1 MACTRDV
8 AAHKVRRI
16 LLSLKSPRQISA
28 NEQACALPLDPTP
41 PHNCTRTPGIPRRKA
56 VAERT
61 VQNSAM
67 PEGFGAAAAG
77 VSRARGCTLAAILV
91 LAVAL
96 VMLQGARAQV
106 CGCASMEAQP
116 TAVPHCQAR
125 VAPLSA
131 RHAQSHGVT

>member
-56 VAERT
+56 VVERT
-61 VQNSAM
+61 VQSSIM
-67 PEGFGAAAAG
+67 PAGFGAAAAG

-96 VMLQGARAQV
+96 VMLQGARGTSVRLCEHGGLTQSCPSLSSTRSASV
-106 CGCASMEAQP
+106 CTP
-116 TAVPHCQAR
+116 RAVPR
-125 VAPLSA
+125 
-131 RHAQSHGVT
+131 